1 MKSKRSGRKEFDPMA
16 AIPVEWSGTSQKH
29 LHLGRNNTSPTSA
42 SHVHRDTTPNRYR
55 RNLTRHF
62 GLDSRYLQQARHARH
77 CPRDQADEPL
87 QLSRPL
93 GPAPS
98 TRRKHWIRLEPP
110 TSSPEGF
117 ANESSTAD
125 RYRLNRP
132 NQQWRQPPKIPCDLL
147 FWVVWRYL
155 LANDPR
161 RTPKHPK
168 TSPRHLIR
176 QSPCLPRLI
185 AI

>member
-1 MKSKRSGRKEFDPMA
+1 MYTATQDRI
-16 AIPVEWSGTSQKH
+16 AIVGTSPVISALTADIFNTPDAPDTAPAI
-29 LHLGRNNTSPTSA
+29 LH
-42 SHVHRDTTPNRYR
+42 TT
-55 RNLTRHF
+55 
-62 GLDSRYLQQARHARH
+62 GLDNT
-77 CPRDQADEPL
+77 L

-98 TRRKHWIRLEPP
+98 TTRKYLIRLGPP
-110 TSSPEGF
+110 TSSPKKLRTQVLD
-117 ANESSTAD
+117 S

-132 NQQWRQPPKIPCDLL
+132 NHQRRQPPEIPCDLL
-147 FWVVWRYL
+147 FWVVRRYL

-176 QSPCLPRLI
+176 QSPVTQD
-185 AI
+185 